1 MLTMIN
7 CETQQGPACIGA
19 KVFDRK
25 TLQFTVKLL
34 RKPNPYKS
42 NNQFPLQLDSFTL
55 KRIIETIAIISQ
67 EVSEKNVTA
76 QKVDE
81 LSSLQAKDRIEK

>member
-7 CETQQGPACIGA
+7 CETQQGPACFGA
-19 KVFDRK
+19 KVFARK

-55 KRIIETIAIISQ
+55 KRIIETFAIISQ
-67 EVSEKNVTA
+67 EVSEKKRNSP
-76 QKVDE
+76 K
-81 LSSLQAKDRIEK
+81 S